1 MNRSTK
7 YICFPDQETCDAM
20 SEAKQG
26 GTGTSTSPASN
37 INRVRIPDFFNSFEE
52 YKSIFTEAL
61 IEELNLQ
68 MLELALNFRSACA
81 KLPSKQ
87 TGKKTDNNF

>member
-1 MNRSTK
+1 
-7 YICFPDQETCDAM
+7 M

-52 YKSIFTEAL
+52 YKSTFTEAL

-68 MLELALNFRSACA
+68 MLELALNFRSVCA

-87 TGKKTDNNF
+87 TGTKNEKVF